1 MVVGGEHQAPA
12 EEEEFA
18 GRLGEDVRGGGTVVK
33 GDHFRGRGEGT
44 RPGRWGT
51 SALAPCHGIRG
62 IAQFGCSVPRSWVS
76 SFPVATYVHTPV
88 VTYVYLRRLSSDFPS
103 AIPEKETICCGPRTD
118 RFRTYLG

>member
-1 MVVGGEHQAPA
+1 MVVGGEHQVPA

-76 SFPVATYVHTPV
+76 PWSPPFQ
-88 VTYVYLRRLSSDFPS
+88 
-103 AIPEKETICCGPRTD
+103 
-118 RFRTYLG
+118 

>member
-1 MVVGGEHQAPA
+1 MCTRSQVTGAALVFEPPRGQPDIVDGMEWGGWVVMVVGGEHQVPA

-18 GRLGEDVRGGGTVVK
+18 GRLKEDVRGGGTVVK

-62 IAQFGCSVPRSWVS
+62 IAQFGCNVPRSRVS
-76 SFPVATYVHTPV
+76 SFPVATYIHQ
-88 VTYVYLRRLSSDFPS
+88 
-103 AIPEKETICCGPRTD
+103 
-118 RFRTYLG
+118 